1 MRRRAIVALS
11 VFLILPLVLGL
22 SVVGC
27 GNAPGITASSTATT
41 TSQVAAEAVAA
52 STTTSRSSI
61 APAART
67 IAEQR
72 QRFAAVSNLAQHYG
86 WAAIDY
92 KAPQSPDWNAELIV
106 YGTVVKVD
114 PARWNTPDGRQ
125 PTHGPDDNPVIH
137 TTFYVQPTEIKGT
150 PRFGTPIA
158 IMVPYHDELLAEGD
172 EVLVF
177 AEYGEMWGPGT
188 WKQDAYFSV
197 EEVRGIYMKV
207 GEQYLNIDSGRPLAS
222 AETSDQEG
230 TAQAEATLL
239 AFFRAWEAKDLAAY
253 GALLTEGRRQEM
265 KLGDWT
271 FAGYDRVEFGT
282 VTAAP
287 DVIDRFDA
295 VYGNPYPS
303 HRGGIAKGDVRC
315 FRASV
320 AWYYKPG
327 VVGPTESGEELPWMW
342 FLVRDADGKW
352 GVDGWGA

>member
-1 MRRRAIVALS
+1 MRRVT
-11 VFLILPLVLGL
+11 PLVLFAFVVVLSASGL
-22 SVVGC
+22 PVVGC
-27 GNAPGITASSTATT
+27 QVAADTSSTSATAKPVQSTEGAFVSTTATT
-41 TSQVAAEAVAA
+41 HSFTTEA
-52 STTTSRSSI
+52 R
-61 APAART
+61 RT

-125 PTHGPDDNPVIH
+125 PTRGPDDNPVIY
-137 TTFYVQPTEIKGT
+137 TTFYVQPTEIKGA

-207 GEQYLNIDSGRPLAS
+207 GEQYLNIDSGQPLAS

-253 GALLTEGRRQEM
+253 EALLTESRRQDM

-271 FAGYDRVEFGT
+271 FAGFDRVEFGT

-287 DVIDRFDA
+287 DVIDRFEA
-295 VYGNPYPS
+295 TYGNPYPS
-303 HRGGIAKGDVRC
+303 HRGDIAKDDVRC

-327 VVGPTESGEELPWMW
+327 VDGTTANGEELPWMW

-352 GVDGWGA
+352 RVDGWGA